1 MSWTCRL
8 SLTRQK
14 LVSLTRQPSSMRQTY
29 NFEAGNL
36 HMNNLYGTLVQIMRQ
51 WCCLPVRKESEE
63 LRQRDGARR
72 RRKYYRSYRM
82 SCGANLESANVEF

>member
-14 LVSLTRQPSSMRQTY
+14 LISLTCQPSLMRQTY
-29 NFEAGNL
+29 NFEEGNL
-36 HMNNLYGTLVQIMRQ
+36 SMNNLYGTLVQIMRQ